1 MEEVYIMNVLSKIKT
16 YKWTLVKGVGLLLA
30 GAGYL
35 IQQTVEKKNNEKT
48 IREEV
53 NNYMDKHNMA
63 SNQEE

>member
-1 MEEVYIMNVLSKIKT
+1 MNILSKVKT

>member
-1 MEEVYIMNVLSKIKT
+1 MNVLSKVKT

-35 IQQTVEKKNNEKT
+35 IQQTVERKNNEKT

-53 NNYMDKHNMA
+53 NNYMDKHHMT
-63 SNQEE
+63 SNQED

>member
-1 MEEVYIMNVLSKIKT
+1 MNVLSKVKT

-53 NNYMDKHNMA
+53 NNYMDKHHNT

>member
-1 MEEVYIMNVLSKIKT
+1 MNVLSKIKT

-53 NNYMDKHNMA
+53 NNYMDKHQNMA

>member
-1 MEEVYIMNVLSKIKT
+1 MNVLSKIKT

-53 NNYMDKHNMA
+53 NNYMDKHHMT
-63 SNQEE
+63 SNQED

>member
-1 MEEVYIMNVLSKIKT
+1 MNVLSKIKT

-53 NNYMDKHNMA
+53 NNYMDKHQNMT

>member
-1 MEEVYIMNVLSKIKT
+1 MNVLSKVKT

-53 NNYMDKHNMA
+53 NNYMDKHQNMA

>member
-1 MEEVYIMNVLSKIKT
+1 MNVLSKIKT

-35 IQQTVEKKNNEKT
+35 IQQTVERKNNEKT

-53 NNYMDKHNMA
+53 NNYMDKHHNVA

>member
-1 MEEVYIMNVLSKIKT
+1 MNVLSKIKT

-53 NNYMDKHNMA
+53 NNYMDKHNMT

>member
-1 MEEVYIMNVLSKIKT
+1 MNVLSKIKT

>member
-1 MEEVYIMNVLSKIKT
+1 MNVLSKVKT

-35 IQQTVEKKNNEKT
+35 IQQTVDKKNNEKT

>member
-1 MEEVYIMNVLSKIKT
+1 MNVLSKVKT

-53 NNYMDKHNMA
+53 NNYMDKHHNMT